1 MGLKQIGAMLLV
13 AWSVLFNEAG
23 AADKPVQIGFAGPLT
38 GLSGASGVAM
48 LKGAELAIEDIN
60 KQGIQIGGDRLVF
73 SLLTQ
78 NDKSSPWIGVNAAG
92 YFVKTGVVGV
102 VGLFNSGVAIA
113 TSDVYSKADIAHFAV
128 SGSRRFTQ
136 QGHRSAFRITPYDDQ
151 RAASLA
157 EYAVKDM
164 QWRRIAI
171 VHDDSAFGKNYK
183 DKFSKAALA
192 NGASILSTQEVGS
205 STFDFNQVLVRLK
218 REEPQAIFLGALGEQ
233 TIAFARGI
241 KRFGINAAVITA
253 ASVVDNSFI
262 EAVGASRQ
270 PVVSIKPGAGI
281 RNIKKQ
287 EVFERRYREKFSAT
301 PGGYSMFV
309 YDEVQVL
316 AAAIKQANSVEPKK
330 ITEALH
336 SVTHVGLTGDIAFD
350 AQGDLREP
358 SFDLYQ
364 AKDGAWTIMKQIR
377 LSGGR

>member
-1 MGLKQIGAMLLV
+1 MLLV
-13 AWSVLFNEAG
+13 AGSVLLNQAG
-23 AADKPVQIGFAGPLT
+23 AADKPVLIGFAGPLT

-60 KQGIQIGGDRLVF
+60 RQGIQINGERLVF
-73 SLLTQ
+73 SLQTQ
-78 NDKSSPWIGVNAAG
+78 NDKSSPWIGVNAAQ

-113 TSDVYSKADIAHFAV
+113 TSEIYSKADIPHFAV
-128 SGSRRFTQ
+128 SGARRYTQ

-183 DKFSKAALA
+183 DKFNKAALA
-192 NGASILSTQEVGS
+192 SGASIVSTQEVGS
-205 STFDFNQVLVRLK
+205 TTFDFNQVLVRLK
-218 REEPQAIFLGALGEQ
+218 REAPQAIFLGALSEQ
-233 TIAFARGI
+233 TIAFARGV
-241 KRFGINAAVITA
+241 KRFGINTAVITA
-253 ASVVDNSFI
+253 ASVVDSAFI
-262 EAVGASRQ
+262 EAVGPSQQ

-281 RNIKKQ
+281 RNSKKQ
-287 EVFERRYREKFSAT
+287 EVFERRYREKFAAI

-316 AAAIKQANSVEPKK
+316 AAAIKQANSLEPKK

-336 SVTHVGLTGDIAFD
+336 GVTHIGLTGDIAFD
-350 AQGDLREP
+350 ASGDLREP

-364 AKDGAWTIMKQIR
+364 AKDGAWTAMKQIR
-377 LSGGR
+377 LNVSR